1 MKTDF
6 LDFLFAQ
13 GRLTE
18 QQRDTIR
25 RTVPAN
31 QEPLGS
37 IAFAHGLLS
46 AEDVDLVLSQ
56 QRQIH
61 QPFGQIAAQLGM
73 LTQPQVT
80 MLLQLQSTRAALAL
94 AEALALAG
102 VLSLDT
108 VMAEMATFLVP
119 RAAAAAA

>member
-6 LDFLFAQ
+6 LDFLFVQ

-18 QQRDTIR
+18 LQRDTIR
-25 RTVPAN
+25 RTVSAN
-31 QEPLGS
+31 QEPLGA

-56 QRQIH
+56 QRQAH
-61 QPFGQIAAQLGM
+61 RPFGQIAAQLGM
-73 LTQPQVT
+73 LTQAQVT

-102 VLSLDT
+102 VLPLDT
-108 VMAEMATFLVP
+108 VMAEMAAYLAP
-119 RAAAAAA
+119 GAAAEAA